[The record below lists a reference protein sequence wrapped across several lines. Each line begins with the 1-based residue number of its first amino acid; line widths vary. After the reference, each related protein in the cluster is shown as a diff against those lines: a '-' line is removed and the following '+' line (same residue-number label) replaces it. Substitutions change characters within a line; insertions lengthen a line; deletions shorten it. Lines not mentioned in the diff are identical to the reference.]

1 MSDLAAL
8 THEHFE
14 ACRQQPFVIELDG
27 RDGLPVEL
35 VEIYRPGGPP
45 PRGRQ
50 PFSLVFRGPRHPV
63 LPQHIYTLT
72 NETLGRLEIFLVPIG
87 PDGAGLRY
95 EAVFG

>member
-27 RDGLPVEL
+27 GGKLPLEL
-35 VEIYRPGGPP
+35 VEVYRPGGPP
-45 PRGRQ
+45 TRGRQ
-50 PFSLVFRGPRHPV
+50 PFSLVFRGPRQPV
-63 LPQHIYTLT
+63 LPQRIYTVT